1 MEEVQK
7 FKVGDGKD
15 ASVSHGPLTNGIS
28 KTQEHIKNATDN
40 GAKIL
45 LGGKALTNLGKNFHE
60 LTVLGDVSD
69 QVQLTSEET
78 FGPVAA
84 LLRFKTEDEVI
95 KKANSAEVG
104 LASYVMTSNLARSYR
119 VSERLEFGMV
129 ALNTGVISDAPA
141 P

>member
-1 MEEVQK
+1 M
-7 FKVGDGKD
+7 
-15 ASVSHGPLTNGIS
+15 
-28 KTQEHIKNATDN
+28 
-40 GAKIL
+40 
-45 LGGKALTNLGKNFHE
+45 
-60 LTVLGDVSD
+60 LGDVSD